1 MLIIIKI
8 ICKTYLSK
16 IRKGGLSGGDI
27 FSPQKS
33 KMKNKEI
40 YKCGYK
46 QCKLGGEVKKDIAVK
61 KGNRYYHSEC
71 LQEIYNKEQ
80 IRELFLK
87 HINPTEIISLL
98 NRTINQIIDVKKV
111 SGEFLLY
118 ALEYVIKN
126 KLPLNHAVGL
136 YYIINNKHIKNDY
149 MKQKAKEIDNKI
161 RNKNAQ
167 SNDEVKFNLSI
178 QDNTWKRIIER

>member
-1 MLIIIKI
+1 ME
-8 ICKTYLSK
+8 
-16 IRKGGLSGGDI
+16 RRFKGGI
-27 FSPQKS
+27 YSPLKNL
-33 KMKNKEI
+33 KMKDKV

-46 QCKLGGEVKKDIAVK
+46 QCKLGGKVNKDIAVK

-111 SGEFLLY
+111 SSEFLLY

-126 KLPLNHAVGL
+126 KLPLNRAAGL

-161 RNKNAQ
+161 RNKNVQ
-167 SNDEVKFNLSI
+167 SNNEVKFNLFI
-178 QDNTWKRIIER
+178 QDNTWNRIIER